1 MNGRTTHAEP
11 ETQTGDAQN
20 TQRQAKNELAANDP
34 DNKQQEAPRKPS
46 ALKNPRVRRG
56 LLIAA
61 VIIVVGGFLFWFHYR
76 NHQSTD
82 DAEVDGHIIPISS
95 RVPGSVLSV
104 LVHDNEQVKQGQ
116 VLAEL
121 DPRDYQAK
129 LDDAKA
135 VLAVAQSHVQSATV
149 NVPLTSAT
157 THSDTT
163 GAQASV
169 AAAQAAYE
177 QAQLALQQASTSQL
191 AVAQANVQKQ
201 EAANQKAQ
209 SDLTRMKPLAAKDE
223 ISQQQYDAYVAAAT
237 EAQGELSAAQ
247 QNLDLAKQTI
257 PVRQAQVASAKADLE
272 KAEAN
277 LQAARA
283 NQRQVR
289 MSAANAAS
297 ARASV
302 QEAEAD
308 VEAAQLNLSY
318 TKIVAPE
325 DGVVTNKTAQVGQIL
340 SPGQG
345 LMVVVPLADIWVTA
359 NYKETQL
366 AHVQPGDRAEI
377 HVDMYG
383 KDFPGYVDSIAGAT
397 GSRLSLLPPEN
408 ATGNYVKVVERIPVK
423 IDLDPIPAS
432 EAILRPGM
440 NVEATIITK

>member
-1 MNGRTTHAEP
+1 MNGRTTETEP
-11 ETQTGDAQN
+11 EPRTAEAQK
-20 TQRQAKNELAANDP
+20 QAKNDAAAKPQD
-34 DNKQQEAPRKPS
+34 KQEQDAPPRKPS

-61 VIIVVGGFLFWFHYR
+61 VIIVVAGFLFWFHYR
-76 NHQSTD
+76 NHESTD

-95 RVPGSVLSV
+95 RVPGSVLAV

-116 VLAEL
+116 VLVEL

-157 THSDTT
+157 THSDTS

-169 AAAQAAYE
+169 AAAQAEYE
-177 QAQLALQQASTSQL
+177 QAQLALQQASSSQL

-209 SDLTRMKPLAAKDE
+209 SDLTRMKPLAAKEE

-237 EAQGELSAAQ
+237 EAQGSLSAAQ
-247 QNLDLAKQTI
+247 QNLALARQTI

-272 KAEAN
+272 KADAG
-277 LQAARA
+277 LQAAQA

-302 QEAEAD
+302 QEAQAD
-308 VEAAQLNLSY
+308 MEAAQLNLSY

-325 DGVVTNKTAQVGQIL
+325 DGVVTNKTVQVGQIV

-345 LMVVVPLADIWVTA
+345 LMVVVPLANIWVTA

-366 AHVQPGDRAEI
+366 AHVQPGDRAEV

-383 KDFPGYVDSIAGAT
+383 KTFQGHVDSIAGAT

-423 IDLDPIPAS
+423 IYLDPIPPS